1 VIHTPVL
8 VKEVIK
14 YLRIRPEGVYVDATV
29 GTGGHAKFILEKL
42 KTGLFVGI
50 DRDKYQLDITRN
62 YLKAYKKKARFFQS
76 NYTSLKELLKK
87 LQIKFIDGIL
97 FDFGISSIQ
106 LETPSRGFSFQSD
119 GPLDM
124 RMGTTGKNTITAG
137 DIINTYSRENLA
149 EIFYKYGEEK
159 YSRRIASGIVD
170 YRSSKKIE
178 STEELNRIIISAI
191 PNNFY
196 SVNISARIFQS
207 LRIAVN
213 DELDNISAGL
223 NKAVGVLSK
232 GGRIVAISFHS
243 LEDRI
248 VKNFFRNKKP
258 ELKILTA
265 KPIVPAEEE
274 IEKNPRS
281 RSAKLRSAERL

>member
-1 VIHTPVL
+1 MIHTPVL

-248 VKNFFRNKKP
+248 VKNFFRNKKS
-258 ELKILTA
+258 ELKILTP
-265 KPIVPAEEE
+265 KPVVPIEEE

>member
-1 VIHTPVL
+1 
-8 VKEVIK
+8 
-14 YLRIRPEGVYVDATV
+14 
-29 GTGGHAKFILEKL
+29 
-42 KTGLFVGI
+42 
-50 DRDKYQLDITRN
+50 
-62 YLKAYKKKARFFQS
+62 
-76 NYTSLKELLKK
+76 
-87 LQIKFIDGIL
+87 
-97 FDFGISSIQ
+97 
-106 LETPSRGFSFQSD
+106 
-119 GPLDM
+119 M

>member
-1 VIHTPVL
+1 MIHTPVL

-258 ELKILTA
+258 ELKILTS